1 MWRPAAPALLP
12 AGLYMRIIAYM
23 KAGQRDI
30 KAATRALKAL
40 ADVNRLRAAA
50 LLAWAGRELCVCELV
65 DALGESQYN
74 VSRYLGALCAAGLI
88 RKEKRGR
95 WAMYALAG
103 GRGPL
108 TEYIGRL
115 VRPRPCCGVIAADIA
130 RLQRRLELRAGGV
143 CVVGG
148 KC

>member
-1 MWRPAAPALLP
+1 
-12 AGLYMRIIAYM
+12 M
-23 KAGQRDI
+23 KAEKRGV
-30 KAATRALKAL
+30 AAAARALKAL
-40 ADVNRLRAAA
+40 GDVNRLRAAA
-50 LLAWAGRELCVCELV
+50 LLAYAGRELCVCELV

-103 GRGPL
+103 GNEPL
-108 TEYIGRL
+108 AGYIRKL
-115 VRPRPCCGVIAADIA
+115 VRPRPCCGAAARDIA
-130 RLQRRLELRAGGV
+130 RLEGRLALRRKGV

-148 KC
+148 NC

>member
-1 MWRPAAPALLP
+1 
-12 AGLYMRIIAYM
+12 M
-23 KAGQRDI
+23 KAGRRDI
-30 KAATRALKAL
+30 GAAVGALKAL

-65 DALGESQYN
+65 DALRESQYN

-95 WAMYALAG
+95 WAMYAMAD
-103 GRGPL
+103 REGPL
-108 TEYIGRL
+108 PGYIERL

-130 RLQRRLELRAGGV
+130 RLKSRLALRREGV

-148 KC
+148 NC